1 MQKRIFFLKK
11 KKKHCF
17 SEKGFKLFN
26 RGEGVLFFL
35 GGNQYLIVERSCFIK
50 MYLGRNRRKG
60 LLKVI
65 VLFGLFC
72 RKE

>member
-1 MQKRIFFLKK
+1 MQKRIFFKK
-11 KKKHCF
+11 KSIVSQKKV
-17 SEKGFKLFN
+17 FN

>member
-1 MQKRIFFLKK
+1 MQKLIFL

-17 SEKGFKLFN
+17 SEKGFKLFS

-35 GGNQYLIVERSCFIK
+35 GGNQYLIEERSCFIK

-65 VLFGLFC
+65 VLLGIFC
-72 RKE
+72 QKE

>member
-1 MQKRIFFLKK
+1 MQKLIFL

-35 GGNQYLIVERSCFIK
+35 GGNQYLIEERSCFIK

-65 VLFGLFC
+65 VLLGIFC
-72 RKE
+72 QKE